1 MKRYAAAAIPLALS
15 AFLSSCAGP
24 GAPPEGRLDV
34 EVERVELLQLE
45 SFPVQL
51 VLHVEGWL
59 PNPCA
64 KPEWIVAGP
73 SDSAG
78 RFQVDLHAVPQWN
91 EACIQVL
98 APFDVNIPL
107 GPAPAG
113 FEIVLNGEVVV
124 RQVEG

>member
-1 MKRYAAAAIPLALS
+1 MTRFAAAAIPLALS

-24 GAPPEGRLDV
+24 GAPSEGRLSV
-34 EVERVELLQLE
+34 EVERVEMLQLE
-45 SFPVQL
+45 SFPVQIL
-51 VLHVEGWL
+51 LHVEGWL
-59 PNPCA
+59 PNACA

-78 RFQVDLHAVPQWN
+78 RIEVDLYAVPQSDGT
-91 EACIQVL
+91 CIQVL
-98 APFDVNIPL
+98 APFEVNIPL
-107 GPAPAG
+107 GAAPGG